1 MGTSLVYKTNVLIDS
16 DGKACLADFG
26 LSGTIKKLAGMTY
39 LARMSSHPGAVRW
52 AAPELLF
59 GEESNSAA
67 TTLSDMYSFG
77 SIMLQVLTGNVP
89 WCHLTRDFQIS
100 YQVVIEGKMHPRPP
114 SVYITDQ
121 HWNFMARCWSMTFT
135 DRPLATE
142 AVQFVGSALYKSTS
156 SHTPTLSISSDKRH
170 PGIAR
175 NDYLRGNADARLPVV
190 QDIDS
195 PLDVRENYLGAML
208 PAFPST
214 THAIN
219 LEPLRPQSILP
230 RPHTSDF
237 SPTYNAYFPDEDDNS
252 VVMPPGYLL
261 PPHVNY
267 SNTIHHNWVGLNM
280 QQFVSLQHYMRHV
293 LRIQYLHADGSIDN
307 VIWKLIH
314 SSDSAREAACLL
326 ANLHRKSTQGA
337 IGFSAPADH
346 DVYTRIQRS
355 PATPVTEGDALA
367 SLCMVSYFLFSGGQ
381 GQWQAFL
388 DSACEFSIKVL
399 QRNHVAPDWALRSCS
414 DSMRFIIKTS
424 MWFDVLASA
433 TLIRRPK
440 LLELLRAL
448 YDPATAVSD
457 GRPELSM
464 MVVMGC
470 ENRIVLALAEIA
482 DLACWKDECRRA
494 DRLSISELV
503 RRGQRIETI
512 LKSTND
518 RDHPS
523 IDTETTR
530 RRRLTSD
537 VFRASALVY
546 LHSVISGDHPR
557 CPEIMSNIT
566 ETVKCLRRAE
576 DLSTARHVVR
586 SVVFSICIC
595 GCLTDVP
602 RYRKYFLR
610 RLQEQQTDTVGNCAR
625 VAQLMREV
633 WSSRERGEPVDWR
646 VVMQQSQ
653 MLLV

>member
-1 MGTSLVYKTNVLIDS
+1 
-16 DGKACLADFG
+16 
-26 LSGTIKKLAGMTY
+26 
-39 LARMSSHPGAVRW
+39 
-52 AAPELLF
+52 
-59 GEESNSAA
+59 
-67 TTLSDMYSFG
+67 
-77 SIMLQVLTGNVP
+77 
-89 WCHLTRDFQIS
+89 
-100 YQVVIEGKMHPRPP
+100 
-114 SVYITDQ
+114 
-121 HWNFMARCWSMTFT
+121 
-135 DRPLATE
+135 
-142 AVQFVGSALYKSTS
+142 
-156 SHTPTLSISSDKRH
+156 
-170 PGIAR
+170 
-175 NDYLRGNADARLPVV
+175 
-190 QDIDS
+190 
-195 PLDVRENYLGAML
+195 ML
-208 PAFPST
+208 PAYPST
-214 THAIN
+214 TYTTS
-219 LEPLRPQSILP
+219 LEQSWTQSNLP

-237 SPTYNAYFPDEDDNS
+237 SPTYHAYFPDEDDNNIVIPS
-252 VVMPPGYLL
+252 GYLL
-261 PPHVNY
+261 PQPVNY
-267 SNTIHHNWVGLNM
+267 SNAIHHNWVNLNM
-280 QQFVSLQHYMRHV
+280 QQNASLQHYMQHV

-307 VIWKLIH
+307 LIWKLIH

-326 ANLHRKSTQGA
+326 ADLHRKSTQGA

-346 DVYTRIQRS
+346 DVYTRIQGS
-355 PATPVTEGDALA
+355 AVIPVTEGDALA

-414 DSMRFIIKTS
+414 ESMRFIIKTS

-440 LLELLRAL
+440 FLELLRAL
-448 YDPATAVSD
+448 YDPDIAVHD
-457 GRPELSM
+457 ARQELSM

-494 DRLSISELV
+494 GKLSVPELV

-518 RDHPS
+518 PEHPS
-523 IDTETTR
+523 YDTEKTR

-546 LHSVISGDHPR
+546 LHSVISGDHPQ
-557 CPEIMSNIT
+557 CPEIMTNIA
-566 ETVKCLRRAE
+566 ETVECLRRAE

-602 RYRKYFLR
+602 HYRNYFLR
-610 RLQEQQTDTVGNCAR
+610 RLQEQQTETVGNCTR

>member
-1 MGTSLVYKTNVLIDS
+1 MPAAPKSPTQARRSGAP
-16 DGKACLADFG
+16 KA
-26 LSGTIKKLAGMTY
+26 K
-39 LARMSSHPGAVRW
+39 GAVRAKSGCYTCRIRRKKCDEQPNTDGSCQTCVRLRLQCLGFGAKRPEW
-52 AAPELLF
+52 LRASDKVVDLREKIKNFLAAQ
-59 GEESNSAA
+59 GMIKGHSGA
-67 TTLSDMYSFG
+67 G
-77 SIMLQVLTGNVP
+77 
-89 WCHLTRDFQIS
+89 
-100 YQVVIEGKMHPRPP
+100 PRPNDQEP
-114 SVYITDQ
+114 SIL
-121 HWNFMARCWSMTFT
+121 S
-135 DRPLATE
+135 L
-142 AVQFVGSALYKSTS
+142 SADYASPSTS
-156 SHTPTLSISSDKRH
+156 PQTPTLSISSDDRH
-170 PGIAR
+170 PR
-175 NDYLRGNADARLPVV
+175 NDYLRGDTDARLPVM

-195 PLDVRENYLGAML
+195 PLDARENYPGVML
-208 PAFPST
+208 PAYPSPT
-214 THAIN
+214 TYTTS
-219 LEPLRPQSILP
+219 LETSSLLLAGTQSNLP

-237 SPTYNAYFPDEDDNS
+237 SATYHASYPDYDDYTIIPS
-252 VVMPPGYLL
+252 GYLL
-261 PPHVNY
+261 PQPVNY
-267 SNTIHHNWVGLNM
+267 NNTINYNSVNLNM
-280 QQFVSLQHYMRHV
+280 QQYASLQHYMQHV
-293 LRIQYLHADGSIDN
+293 LRIQYLHADGSIDKL
-307 VIWKLIH
+307 IWKLIH

-326 ANLHRKSTQGA
+326 ADLHRKSTQGA
-337 IGFSAPADH
+337 IGFTAPANH
-346 DVYTRIQRS
+346 DVYTRIQS
-355 PATPVTEGDALA
+355 APVIPETEGDALA

-440 LLELLRAL
+440 FLDILRSL
-448 YDPATAVSD
+448 YDPATAVND

-464 MVVMGC
+464 MGVMGC

-494 DRLSISELV
+494 GRLSVPELV
-503 RRGQRIETI
+503 RRGQEIEAI

-518 RDHPS
+518 PDHLPEY
-523 IDTETTR
+523 DTEKSR

-537 VFRASALVY
+537 VFCASALVY
-546 LHSVISGDHPR
+546 LHSVISGDHPQ

-576 DLSTARHVVR
+576 DVSTARHVVR

-602 RYRKYFLR
+602 QYREYFLR
-610 RLQEQQTDTVGNCAR
+610 RLQEQQTETVGNCAR